1 MNYKEILNSI
11 LNKELE
17 PVYFLMGEESYY
29 IDKISDRF
37 SKSVLSDEEQ
47 AFNQI
52 TLYGKETSV
61 GQVISESKQFPI
73 GSEKRVVILK
83 EAQHIKKIELLD
95 GYINDPQRSTI
106 LVICYRGKSID
117 KRKKFGKNLKSKCVV
132 FESKKIYENQ
142 IPDWISKYV
151 NENGYTIEITAT
163 RIISDYLGTDLAKIT
178 NELGKLFL
186 LIKKNEQ
193 ITTKLIEHNIGISKD
208 YNIFELQNAL
218 GKRDVLKANRIIN
231 YFASNEK
238 NYHIVPI
245 ITSLFSYFQKIILY
259 HFSDDKSAKSISNLL
274 KINPYFVS
282 QYKQSAKNYNKKQL
296 FNIFTYLK
304 EYDLKSKGV
313 NNKSTSQSNLLKEL
327 IFKILHA

>member
-29 IDKISDRF
+29 IDKISERF

-52 TLYGKETSV
+52 TLYGKETTV
-61 GQVISESKQFPI
+61 DQVISESKQFPI

-106 LVICYRGKSID
+106 LVICYKGKSVD
-117 KRKKFGKNLKSKCVV
+117 KRKKIGKNLNSKCVV

-142 IPDWISKYV
+142 IPDWISNYV

-163 RIISDYLGTDLAKIT
+163 RIISDYLGNDLAKIT

-193 ITTKLIEHNIGISKD
+193 ITTKLIEYNIGISKD

-218 GKRDVLKANRIIN
+218 GKRNILKANRIIN

-238 NYHIVPI
+238 KHHIVPI
-245 ITSLFSYFQKIILY
+245 ISSLFSYFQKIILY

-282 QYKQSAKNYNKKQL
+282 QYNQAAKNYTKKQL
-296 FNIFTYLK
+296 YNIFKYIK